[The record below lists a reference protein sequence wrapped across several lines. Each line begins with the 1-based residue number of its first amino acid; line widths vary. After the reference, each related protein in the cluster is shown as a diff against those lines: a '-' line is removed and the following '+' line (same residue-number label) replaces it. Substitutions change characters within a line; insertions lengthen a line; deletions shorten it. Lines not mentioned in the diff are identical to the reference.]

1 MDIFFVSCF
10 FNVSLSQTMSTSTEH
25 KHGYY
30 ATMRCAPS
38 CLKNTASL
46 MPDRLKER
54 VKQLGFSS
62 LLQMNIEAIE
72 DRILVGLL
80 LSSLNDSPLCIKLG
94 GQSLPI
100 TIEAIQVV
108 TRLPKGEDKFPK
120 LDYQS
125 MILPH
130 LILGQ

>member
-1 MDIFFVSCF
+1 
-10 FNVSLSQTMSTSTEH
+10 
-25 KHGYY
+25 
-30 ATMRCAPS
+30 
-38 CLKNTASL
+38 
-46 MPDRLKER
+46 
-54 VKQLGFSS
+54 
-62 LLQMNIEAIE
+62 MNIEAIE

-108 TRLPKGEDKFPK
+108 TRLPKGGDKFPK

>member
-1 MDIFFVSCF
+1 
-10 FNVSLSQTMSTSTEH
+10 
-25 KHGYY
+25 
-30 ATMRCAPS
+30 
-38 CLKNTASL
+38 
-46 MPDRLKER
+46 
-54 VKQLGFSS
+54 
-62 LLQMNIEAIE
+62 MNIEAIE